1 MSDGIELR
9 LRCRKPGCTRR
20 FTRPQGSRR
29 IYCTKCSPP
38 RKPVDV
44 DPPVP
49 LESRRPPVEGAMVA
63 AVRAELE
70 RCRAVGTMAGAI
82 ALRLALTLDD
92 PDLAASSVASL
103 SAQLVRTLE
112 PLQRAAPRE
121 PDELDDLAAQVAL
134 IRGGAA
140 G

>member
-1 MSDGIELR
+1 
-9 LRCRKPGCTRR
+9 
-20 FTRPQGSRR
+20 
-29 IYCTKCSPP
+29 
-38 RKPVDV
+38 
-44 DPPVP
+44 
-49 LESRRPPVEGAMVA
+49 MVA

-70 RCRAVGTMAGAI
+70 RCRAVGSLAGAI